1 MTAEDKAGAKENVDL
16 DHEPIPEK
24 EISEES
30 QLPKKS
36 KLNWIFAPFAL
47 LTILLIAATIGG
59 FVRFAED
66 VSSLKPAEDLNQA
79 DAIVVLTGGT
89 KRITKA
95 VELFEQGVGK
105 KLFISGVNPDISD
118 QELQRVSGASQKT
131 FECCIMLG
139 RKAMNTIGNGKEI
152 AEWASEMNYKKLVV
166 VTSNYHMIRSLYELK
181 AVSKNMSFLPYP
193 IMATDLK
200 NTSWIDNSDIMRALI
215 NEFAKLNY
223 AYFRDFLSDKTTNNS
238 SS

>member
-1 MTAEDKAGAKENVDL
+1 MIVEDKSDAKDNTEL
-16 DHEPIPEK
+16 DRQPVPDR

-36 KLNWIFAPFAL
+36 KLNWIFAPLAL
-47 LTILLIAATIGG
+47 FTILFIAMIISG

-89 KRITKA
+89 KRITQA
-95 VELFEQGVGK
+95 VELFEQGVGE

-118 QELQRVSGASQKT
+118 QELQRVSGASQET
-131 FECCIMLG
+131 FSCCIMLG
-139 RKAMNTIGNGKEI
+139 RKAKDTIGNGKEI
-152 AEWASEMNYKKLVV
+152 AEWASEMGYKKLVV

-181 AVSKNMSFLPYP
+181 TVSEDISFLPFP
-193 IMATDLK
+193 VMATDLK
-200 NTSWIDNSDIMRALI
+200 NTSWIDNSDIMRAFI

-223 AYFRDFLSDKTTNNS
+223 AYFRDFFNKKTTVS
-238 SS
+238 PAS

>member
-1 MTAEDKAGAKENVDL
+1 MTAEEKSGATETADL
-16 DHEPIPEK
+16 NHDPAPEK
-24 EISEES
+24 EASEDVRR
-30 QLPKKS
+30 PKKS
-36 KLNWIFAPFAL
+36 KLNWIFAPIAF
-47 LTILLIAATIGG
+47 LTILLAAATISG

-66 VSSLKPAEDLNQA
+66 VSTLKPADSLDQA

-95 VELFEQGVGK
+95 VSLFEQGIGK

-118 QELQRVSGASQKT
+118 RELQRVSGASKEMFQ
-131 FECCIMLG
+131 CCISLG
-139 RKAMNTIGNGKEI
+139 RNAKNTIGNGKEI
-152 AEWASEMNYKKLVV
+152 AEWAREMGYKKLVV

-181 AVSKNMSFLPYP
+181 AVSEGVNFLPYP
-193 IMATDLK
+193 VMTTDLT

-223 AYFRDFLSDKTTNNS
+223 AYFRDFLSDKRAANPIS
-238 SS
+238 